1 MPGTIPKLMDAVWY
15 EANGDA
21 ADVLV
26 HGEMPVPQPAASEV
40 LVRLGA
46 SGVNPSD
53 VKARAG
59 SRPMGFDRVIP
70 HSDGAGTVEL
80 VGEGVSI
87 RTFRAGGSIF
97 ATGSG
102 SAPME
107 RRRNI
112 SPLMPVWSTRCRT
125 MSVSRRVLRLVVRR

>member
-1 MPGTIPKLMDAVWY
+1 MPGTIPKLMNAVWY

-26 HGEMPVPQPAASEV
+26 HGEMPVPQPAAGEV

-70 HSDGAGTVEL
+70 HSDGAGTVEM
-80 VGEGVSI
+80 VGEGVDPDLQGPAGLSSQ
-87 RTFRAGGSIF
+87 RAVAARQWNGGGIYR
-97 ATGSG
+97 
-102 SAPME
+102 P
-107 RRRNI
+107 
-112 SPLMPVWSTRCRT
+112 
-125 MSVSRRVLRLVVRR
+125 

>member
-1 MPGTIPKLMDAVWY
+1 MPGTIPKLMNAVWY

-26 HGEMPVPQPAASEV
+26 HGEMPVPQPAAGEV

-70 HSDGAGTVEL
+70 HSDGAGTVEM
-80 VGEGVSI
+80 VGEGVDPDLQD
-87 RTFRAGGSIF
+87 RRVYL

-102 SAPME
+102 SAPMA

-112 SPLMPVWSTRCRT
+112 SRLMPGWSTRCRT
-125 MSVSRRVLRLVVRR
+125 MSASRRVLRLVFRR

>member
-1 MPGTIPKLMDAVWY
+1 MPGTIPKLMNAVWY

-26 HGEMPVPQPAASEV
+26 HGEMPVPQPAAGEV

-59 SRPMGFDRVIP
+59 SRPMGFDRIIP
-70 HSDGAGTVEL
+70 HSDGAGTVEM
-80 VGEGVSI
+80 VGEGVDPSRKKRCVVRNRHTDGEEEHYLKTLRI
-87 RTFRAGGSIF
+87 TFLGRG
-97 ATGSG
+97 GSG
-102 SAPME
+102 SSLPAP
-107 RRRNI
+107 
-112 SPLMPVWSTRCRT
+112 
-125 MSVSRRVLRLVVRR
+125 VLRAP